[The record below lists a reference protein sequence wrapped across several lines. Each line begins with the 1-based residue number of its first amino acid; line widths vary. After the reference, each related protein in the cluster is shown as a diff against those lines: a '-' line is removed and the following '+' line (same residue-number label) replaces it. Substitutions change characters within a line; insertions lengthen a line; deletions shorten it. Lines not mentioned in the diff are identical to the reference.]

1 MNAQI
6 QKLTALVQVELK
18 KLFRDP
24 MTLGIQILMPVGLT
38 LVYYL
43 ALSGVSNDYYGYDV
57 KNHFEYLLPGVMGYA
72 VIYMAMM
79 VALSLVEYRQSGLL
93 SRVEVTPVS
102 PATYLSSQIIANMII
117 ATVQGFI
124 VLLVARLLGYEPQGG
139 VIGLLL
145 VGVFLALL
153 GVTAVGMGLLTAVVA
168 KDTGAAGGLAAIY
181 IVPMMMFGANLAV
194 FNETTRRV
202 ASFMPNYYVTDSLS
216 VILHTGEISAPII
229 FKNFLILAAITLVV
243 VVVGIQLFSK
253 TAFRSD

>member
-1 MNAQI
+1 
-6 QKLTALVQVELK
+6 
-18 KLFRDP
+18 
-24 MTLGIQILMPVGLT
+24 
-38 LVYYL
+38 
-43 ALSGVSNDYYGYDV
+43 
-57 KNHFEYLLPGVMGYA
+57 MGYA

-93 SRVEVTPVS
+93 NRVEVTPVS
-102 PATYLSSQIIANMII
+102 PATYLGSHIIANMII

-124 VLLVARLLGYEPQGG
+124 VLLVARLLGYQPQGG

-145 VGVFLALL
+145 TGAFLALL

-168 KDTGAAGGLAAIY
+168 KDSGAAGGLAAIY

-194 FNETTRRV
+194 FNETTRKV

-216 VILHTGEISAPII
+216 VILHTGEISDPVLL
-229 FKNFLILAAITLVV
+229 KNFLILAAITIVIVLI
-243 VVVGIQLFSK
+243 GIQLFSK